1 MWNSRL
7 ILENLQKF
15 AVSSV
20 HNWSK
25 IVKMFSVWRANRSIF
40 QSYYFKLPQLML
52 ILEYTQGIVLPW
64 PTACESLN
72 TSKEQSFPLNI
83 IVFCISPSVL
93 ALL

>member
-1 MWNSRL
+1 
-7 ILENLQKF
+7 
-15 AVSSV
+15 
-20 HNWSK
+20 
-25 IVKMFSVWRANRSIF
+25 
-40 QSYYFKLPQLML
+40 ML